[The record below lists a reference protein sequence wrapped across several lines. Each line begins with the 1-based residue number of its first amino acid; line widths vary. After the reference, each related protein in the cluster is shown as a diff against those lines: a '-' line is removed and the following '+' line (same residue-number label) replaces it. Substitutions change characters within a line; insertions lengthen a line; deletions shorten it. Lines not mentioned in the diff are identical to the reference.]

1 MNVAVATPGPVVRR
15 RWSYKRQWL
24 VAILAIITLV
34 IGIFYW
40 LAYRDKL
47 ALDRLLSQLHASDP
61 HWTFEE
67 MQQALPTLKPEEDA
81 GVELVELLK
90 LTTMRETIPTASKS
104 EWYQRFSKT
113 YQDGELY
120 HYETFL
126 DLYPNNK
133 LPSMYRTKQQAILQ
147 FAELPDVLKRARALA
162 NYRTGRLQH
171 TIKPF
176 LFASLLPDAQGT
188 RMMANL
194 LLWDSQLQMEAGN
207 VEQVLADL
215 HGILG
220 VARVLDDDHFVICE
234 FIRMA
239 MVGIVCKQT
248 ERLLAQPLK
257 VSSKQLLELQ
267 HALEKE
273 LLRSDAS
280 QTRMLRQERA
290 TYDHDLQ
297 ELGSGRQNYRE
308 VLQMFGR
315 RSGFSFKVAWLDDLA
330 VKLFPEIALG
340 WGTRPLNNSK
350 ERLLALQFYTHGI
363 EWSKQPEHHL
373 RASLQQW
380 KAAGPYLT
388 PYQRA
393 IFMMNWMHNEKETLA
408 EFNLISSVL
417 KTWMQHRT
425 KLRAAIAM
433 IAMERYRLQKGNW
446 PASLEAMLPGY
457 LATVPLDPE
466 TGKPLMLKTIP
477 EGYVIYGVWNNGI
490 DDGGKIRYDDNS
502 SPLDAGYQLWHPPH
516 RGKEMEKEAQEYFQ
530 QHKTKQDPLQAPP
543 LTQIPPL

>member
-1 MNVAVATPGPVVRR
+1 MNTAVATTGPAVRR

-24 VAILAIITLV
+24 VAFCVIIALV
-34 IGIFYW
+34 VGIFYW

-47 ALDRLLSQLHASDP
+47 ALDRLLSQLHTSDP
-61 HWTFEE
+61 QWTFEE
-67 MQQALPTLKPEEDA
+67 MQQALPPLKPDEDA

-90 LTTMRETIPTASKS
+90 LTTMRETIPLASKS
-104 EWYQRFSKT
+104 EWYQLYRKN
-113 YQDGELY
+113 YDEGELY

-126 DLYPNNK
+126 DQYPNSK
-133 LPSMYRTKQQAILQ
+133 LPTTYRNKQQTILQ
-147 FAELPDVLKRARALA
+147 SAELPEVLKRARVLA
-162 NYRTGRLQH
+162 NYRAGRLQH

-194 LLWDSQLQMEAGN
+194 LMWDSQLQMEAGN
-207 VEQVLADL
+207 VELALADL

-220 VARVLDDDHFVICE
+220 VAHVLNDDSFVICE

-267 HALEKE
+267 QALEKE
-273 LLRSDAS
+273 LLRSDTS

-297 ELGSGRQNYRE
+297 VLGAGKQNYRE
-308 VLQMFGR
+308 ILQMFGR
-315 RSGFSFKVAWLDDLA
+315 RSGFSLRVAWLDDLA
-330 VKLFPEIALG
+330 LKLFPEIALG
-340 WGTRPLNNSK
+340 WGNRPMNNSK
-350 ERLLALQFYTHGI
+350 ERLLALQFYTHGT
-363 EWSKQPEHHL
+363 EWSKQPDHL
-373 RASLQQW
+373 LRSSLNQW
-380 KAAGPYLT
+380 KTTGPYLT

-393 IFMMNWMHNEKETLA
+393 IFMMNWMHDQKEDPA

-417 KTWMQHRT
+417 KAWMQHRT
-425 KLRAAIAM
+425 RLRAAIAM
-433 IAMERYRLQKGNW
+433 LAMERYRLEKGTW
-446 PASLEAMLPGY
+446 PASLEALVPGY
-457 LATVPLDPE
+457 LTAVPLDPE
-466 TGKPLMLKTIP
+466 TGKPLLLKAIP
-477 EGYVIYGVWNNGI
+477 EGFIIYGVWNNGI
-490 DDGGKIRYDDNS
+490 DDGGKIRYEDNS
-502 SPLDAGYQLWHPPH
+502 SPLDAGYQLWHLPH
-516 RGKEMEKEAQEYFQ
+516 RGKVMEKEAQEYFQ
-530 QHKTKQDPLQAPP
+530 QHKREQASP